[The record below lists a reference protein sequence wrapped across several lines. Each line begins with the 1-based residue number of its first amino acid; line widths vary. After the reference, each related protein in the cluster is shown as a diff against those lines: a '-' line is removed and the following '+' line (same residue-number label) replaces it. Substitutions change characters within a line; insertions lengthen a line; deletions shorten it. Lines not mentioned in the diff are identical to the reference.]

1 MSAELGPLGHELE
14 YNRLVFFEILGEFT
28 DVETIAVG
36 PAIRELKRLQKQHGR
51 AKWRKMKGISEI
63 RLQGG
68 RVVQAELHWYEAHG
82 IGKKE
87 FKVKRLLD

>member
-1 MSAELGPLGHELE
+1 M
-14 YNRLVFFEILGEFT
+14 FFEILGEIT

-36 PAIRELKRLQKQHGR
+36 PAIRELKRLQKHHGR
-51 AKWRKMKGISEI
+51 AKWRKMKGIGEI
-63 RLQGG
+63 RLQSGL
-68 RVVQAELHWYEAHG
+68 VVRAELHWYEAHG

>member
-1 MSAELGPLGHELE
+1 M
-14 YNRLVFFEILGEFT
+14 FFEVLGQIT

-36 PAIRELKRLQKQHGR
+36 SAIRELKRLQKQHGK
-51 AKWRKMKGISEI
+51 AKWRRMKGIGEI
-63 RLQGG
+63 RLQSG

-87 FKVKRLLD
+87 IKVKRLLD